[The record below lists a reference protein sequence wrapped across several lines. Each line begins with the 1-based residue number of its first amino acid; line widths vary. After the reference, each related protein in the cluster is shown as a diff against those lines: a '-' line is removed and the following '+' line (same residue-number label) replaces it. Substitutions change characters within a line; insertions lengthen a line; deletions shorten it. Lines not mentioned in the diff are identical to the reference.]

1 MKGAVRTWIRIDS
14 AAKWLMKSVGIAQ
27 VVLEIAHW
35 SPGQM
40 ALEL

>member
-14 AAKWLMKSVGIAQ
+14 AAKWLKSVGIGQ